1 MVVSNCLATNFECST
16 YLLFKKKT
24 WNYMCSARCFI
35 SYFQLICSHQNIK
48 TPDFYHCS
56 GRFYYSPPQHKN
68 SHRFPPTFF
77 QLKITV
83 KISRTFL
90 LQLADIN
97 TSSFHRLQLKH
108 LSAPWTLSSATNLL
122 SHFRHI
128 SFSANC
134 SQTQF

>member
-35 SYFQLICSHQNIK
+35 SYLQLICSHQNIK
-48 TPDFYHCS
+48 TPEFYHCS
-56 GRFYYSPPQHKN
+56 GRFYCSPPQHKN

-83 KISRTFL
+83 KIARTFL

-97 TSSFHRLQLKH
+97 TSSFHRL
-108 LSAPWTLSSATNLL
+108 TTET
-122 SHFRHI
+122 FI
-128 SFSANC
+128 STMNFELGNKLVITFSPYFVF
-134 SQTQF
+134 S